1 VKGEDAMAEPTVFDV
16 LCEMVAEYG
25 FRCRRSIGRKT
36 RFKRDLKMDAV
47 DFLNLVLK
55 VEQRF
60 ACRLEDELLA
70 QVVNLGQ
77 LELVMEKALSER
89 NEVRNEDERNL

>member
-1 VKGEDAMAEPTVFDV
+1 MSEPTVFDV
-16 LCEMVAEYG
+16 LCEMAAGYG
-25 FRCRRSIGRKT
+25 VRRRRSIGRKI

-47 DFLNLVLK
+47 DFLDLVLK

-60 ACRLEDELLA
+60 QCRLDDELLA

-77 LELVMEKALSER
+77 LELVLEKALAER
-89 NEVRNEDERNL
+89 NEVRNENERNL